1 MVVVKDEHQFRR
13 EGPHAVVHHYGVMQI
28 ERHAVIDIIERVV
41 EVNRS
46 LRRELRRQPHVVP
59 LHESVLR
66 LL

>member
-13 EGPHAVVHHYGVMQI
+13 KGPHSVVHHYGVMQI